1 MIKYSLV
8 FYHNNLQILTIIFY
22 HLEYIHDILFY
33 DLRWLMNEQKIINLI
48 GEIGRLLLKH
58 GAEIYRVEESL
69 LRMCKSYGYPNVE
82 VFALPTY
89 FTLTIEMH
97 DNHTYTLS
105 KRTQQNR
112 VNLDMVY
119 ELNNLVRYVCTMCPD
134 YDYLKKRINKIK
146 NTPINMPLV
155 FVGYGLGTGF
165 FTTFF
170 GGGINETI
178 VAMIIGFIL
187 YFFIWLMEF
196 LEINNLV
203 STLLS
208 SILLTSLAIFSFKL
222 NIINSLQST
231 IIGCLMI
238 LTPGV
243 AITNSLRDIMSGDYI
258 SGMARMLEAL
268 LTATFIAVGVGIM
281 MVILGG

>member
-1 MIKYSLV
+1 
-8 FYHNNLQILTIIFY
+8 
-22 HLEYIHDILFY
+22 
-33 DLRWLMNEQKIINLI
+33 MNEQKLINLI

-69 LRMCKSYGYPNVE
+69 LRMCKSYGYLNVE
-82 VFALPTY
+82 VFALPSY

-97 DNHTYTLS
+97 DNYTYTLS

-112 VNLDMVY
+112 VNLDRVY
-119 ELNNLVRYVCTMCPD
+119 ELNNLVRHVCQERPNYSD
-134 YDYLKKRINKIK
+134 LKKAVNKIK
-146 NTPINMPLV
+146 NIPENMPLV
-155 FVGYGLGTGF
+155 FLGYGLGTGF

-170 GGGINETI
+170 GGGIHETI
-178 VAMIIGFIL
+178 IAIGIGFIL
-187 YFFIWLMEF
+187 YFFIWLMEI

-208 SILLTSLAIFSFKL
+208 SMVLSALAIISFKL
-222 NIINSLQST
+222 ALIDNLQAT
-231 IIGCLMI
+231 IIGSLMI

-243 AITNSLRDIMSGDYI
+243 AITNSLRDIMGSDYI

-281 MVILGG
+281 MMILGG

>member
-1 MIKYSLV
+1 
-8 FYHNNLQILTIIFY
+8 
-22 HLEYIHDILFY
+22 
-33 DLRWLMNEQKIINLI
+33 MNEQKLINLI

-69 LRMCKSYGYPNVE
+69 IRMCKSYGYLNVE

-97 DNHTYTLS
+97 DNYTYTLS
-105 KRTQQNR
+105 KRTRQNR

-119 ELNNLVRYVCTMCPD
+119 ELNDLVRYICQQCPS
-134 YDYLKKRINKIK
+134 YDYLKNKIK
-146 NTPINMPLV
+146 KLDNTPENMPLV
-155 FVGYGLGTGF
+155 FLGYGLGTGF
-165 FTTFF
+165 FATFF

-178 VAMIIGFIL
+178 LAIIIGFIL
-187 YFFIWLMEF
+187 YFFIWLMEI

-203 STLLS
+203 CTLLS
-208 SILLTSLAIFSFKL
+208 SMLLATIAILSTNF
-222 NIINSLQST
+222 NIISNLQAT

-243 AITNSLRDIMSGDYI
+243 AITNSLRDIMGGDYI

-268 LTATFIAVGVGIM
+268 LTATFIAIGVGIM
-281 MVILGG
+281 MMVLGG

>member
-1 MIKYSLV
+1 M
-8 FYHNNLQILTIIFY
+8 
-22 HLEYIHDILFY
+22 D
-33 DLRWLMNEQKIINLI
+33 EQKFINLI

-69 LRMCKSYGYPNVE
+69 LRMCQSYGYQNVE
-82 VFALPTY
+82 VFALPSY

-97 DNHTYTLS
+97 EGYTYTIS

-119 ELNNLVRYVCTMCPD
+119 ELNNLVRYICDNCPN
-134 YDYLKKRINKIK
+134 YDYLKNKIDEIK
-146 NTPINMPLV
+146 NPSLNMPLV
-155 FVGYGLGTGF
+155 FLGYGLGTGF

-170 GGGINETI
+170 GGHLKETI
-178 VAMIIGFIL
+178 IAMLIGFIL
-187 YFFIWLMEF
+187 YFFIWLMEI

-203 STLLS
+203 TTLLS
-208 SILLTSLAIFSFKL
+208 SIVLSSLAIFSYRL
-222 NIINSLQST
+222 GLIDNLQST
-231 IIGCLMI
+231 ITGCLMI

-243 AITNSLRDIMSGDYI
+243 AITNSLRDIMGGDYI

-281 MVILGG
+281 MMILGG

>member
-1 MIKYSLV
+1 
-8 FYHNNLQILTIIFY
+8 
-22 HLEYIHDILFY
+22 
-33 DLRWLMNEQKIINLI
+33 MNEQKLINLI
-48 GEIGRLLLKH
+48 GEIGRLLLKN

-69 LRMCKSYGYPNVE
+69 LRMCKSYGYQNVE
-82 VFALPTY
+82 VFALPSY

-97 DNHTYTLS
+97 DNYTYTLS

-119 ELNNLVRYVCTMCPD
+119 ELNNLVRNICNTRPSYKN
-134 YDYLKKRINKIK
+134 LKDEINKLK
-146 NTPINMPLV
+146 NLPTNMLLV
-155 FVGYGLGTGF
+155 FLGYGLGSGF

-170 GGGINETI
+170 GGGVNETI
-178 VAMIIGFIL
+178 IAMMIGFLL
-187 YFFIWLMEF
+187 YFFIWLMEL

-208 SILLTSLAIFSFKL
+208 SIILAALAIFSFKL
-222 NIINSLQST
+222 QIISDLQST

-243 AITNSLRDIMSGDYI
+243 AITNSLRDIMGGDYV

-268 LTATFIAVGVGIM
+268 LTATFIAVGVGII
-281 MVILGG
+281 MVVLGG

>member
-1 MIKYSLV
+1 
-8 FYHNNLQILTIIFY
+8 
-22 HLEYIHDILFY
+22 
-33 DLRWLMNEQKIINLI
+33 MNEQKLINLI

-69 LRMCKSYGYPNVE
+69 LRMCKSYGYENVE
-82 VFALPTY
+82 VFALPSY

-112 VNLDMVY
+112 ANLDMIY
-119 ELNNLVRYVCTMCPD
+119 ELNNLVRYVCDKCPD
-134 YDYLKKRINKIK
+134 YDYLKNRINEIK
-146 NTPINMPLV
+146 NTPLNMPLV
-155 FVGYGLGTGF
+155 FLGYGLGTGF

-170 GGGINETI
+170 GGHVNETI
-178 VAMIIGFIL
+178 VAMFIGFIL
-187 YFFIWLMEF
+187 YFFIWLLEI

-203 STLLS
+203 TTLLS
-208 SILLTSLAIFSFKL
+208 SIVLSSLAIFAHKIGL
-222 NIINSLQST
+222 IVNLQST

-243 AITNSLRDIMSGDYI
+243 AITNSLRDIMGGDYI

-281 MVILGG
+281 MLILGG

>member
-1 MIKYSLV
+1 
-8 FYHNNLQILTIIFY
+8 
-22 HLEYIHDILFY
+22 
-33 DLRWLMNEQKIINLI
+33 MNEQKLINLI
-48 GEIGRLLLKH
+48 GEIGRLLLKN

-69 LRMCKSYGYPNVE
+69 LRMCKSYGYQNVE
-82 VFALPTY
+82 VFALPSY

-97 DNHTYTLS
+97 DNYTYTLS

-119 ELNNLVRYVCTMCPD
+119 ELNNLVRNICNTRPSYKN
-134 YDYLKKRINKIK
+134 LKDEINKLK
-146 NTPINMPLV
+146 SLPTNMLLV
-155 FVGYGLGTGF
+155 FLGYGLGSGF

-170 GGGINETI
+170 GGGVNETI
-178 VAMIIGFIL
+178 IAMMIGFLL
-187 YFFIWLMEF
+187 YFFIWLMEL

-208 SILLTSLAIFSFKL
+208 SIILAALAIFSFKL
-222 NIINSLQST
+222 QIISDLQST

-243 AITNSLRDIMSGDYI
+243 AITNSLRDIMGGDYV

-268 LTATFIAVGVGIM
+268 LTATFIAVGVGII
-281 MVILGG
+281 MVVLGG

>member
-1 MIKYSLV
+1 
-8 FYHNNLQILTIIFY
+8 
-22 HLEYIHDILFY
+22 
-33 DLRWLMNEQKIINLI
+33 MNEQKLINLI

-69 LRMCKSYGYPNVE
+69 IRMCKSYGYLNVE

-119 ELNNLVRYVCTMCPD
+119 ELNNLVRYVCNMSPD
-134 YDYLKKRINKIK
+134 YDYLKKKINKIK
-146 NTPINMPLV
+146 NTSINMPLV

-170 GGGINETI
+170 GGKINEET
-178 VAMIIGFIL
+178 
-187 YFFIWLMEF
+187 
-196 LEINNLV
+196 NN
-203 STLLS
+203 
-208 SILLTSLAIFSFKL
+208 
-222 NIINSLQST
+222 
-231 IIGCLMI
+231 
-238 LTPGV
+238 
-243 AITNSLRDIMSGDYI
+243 
-258 SGMARMLEAL
+258 
-268 LTATFIAVGVGIM
+268 
-281 MVILGG
+281 

>member
-1 MIKYSLV
+1 
-8 FYHNNLQILTIIFY
+8 
-22 HLEYIHDILFY
+22 
-33 DLRWLMNEQKIINLI
+33 MNEQKLINLI

-69 LRMCKSYGYPNVE
+69 LRMCKSYGYENVE
-82 VFALPTY
+82 VFALPSY

-112 VNLDMVY
+112 VNLDMIY
-119 ELNNLVRYVCTMCPD
+119 ELNNLVRYVCDKHPD
-134 YDYLKKRINKIK
+134 YDCLKNKFDAIK
-146 NTPINMPLV
+146 NTPLNMPLI
-155 FVGYGLGTGF
+155 FLGYGLGTGF

-170 GGGINETI
+170 GGHVRETI
-178 VAMIIGFIL
+178 VAIFIGFIL
-187 YFFIWLMEF
+187 YFFIWLMEI

-208 SILLTSLAIFSFKL
+208 SIVLFSIAIFSYKL
-222 NIINSLQST
+222 NLINNLQST

-258 SGMARMLEAL
+258 SGTARMLEAL

>member
-1 MIKYSLV
+1 M
-8 FYHNNLQILTIIFY
+8 
-22 HLEYIHDILFY
+22 D
-33 DLRWLMNEQKIINLI
+33 EQKLINLI

-69 LRMCKSYGYPNVE
+69 IRMCKSYNYLNVE

-97 DNHTYTLS
+97 DNYTYSLS
-105 KRTQQNR
+105 KRTRQNR

-119 ELNNLVRYVCTMCPD
+119 ELNNLVRYICDNHPD
-134 YDYLKKRINKIK
+134 YNYIKEKINKL
-146 NTPINMPLV
+146 NNAPENMYLV
-155 FVGYGLGTGF
+155 FIGYGIGAGF

-170 GGGINETI
+170 GGGIAEAI
-178 VAMIIGFIL
+178 IAIIIGFIL
-187 YFFIWLMEF
+187 YFFIWLLEI

-203 STLLS
+203 CTLLS
-208 SILLTSLAIFSFKL
+208 SMLLTTIALFCNNL
-222 NIINSLQST
+222 GIINNLQAT
-231 IIGCLMI
+231 TIGCLMI

-243 AITNSLRDIMSGDYI
+243 AITNSLRDIMGGDYV

-268 LTATFIAVGVGIM
+268 LTATFIAIGVGIM
-281 MVILGG
+281 MMVLGG

>member
-1 MIKYSLV
+1 
-8 FYHNNLQILTIIFY
+8 
-22 HLEYIHDILFY
+22 
-33 DLRWLMNEQKIINLI
+33 MNEQKLINLI

-105 KRTQQNR
+105 KRTQHNR

-119 ELNNLVRYVCTMCPD
+119 ELNNLVRYVCNKCPD
-134 YDYLKKRINKIK
+134 YDYLKERINKIK

-155 FVGYGLGTGF
+155 FIGYGLGTGF

-170 GGGINETI
+170 GGGINETVI
-178 VAMIIGFIL
+178 AMVIGFIL
-187 YFFIWLMEF
+187 YFFIWLMEI

-208 SILLTSLAIFSFKL
+208 SILLTALAIFSFKL
-222 NIINSLQST
+222 NIISSLQST

-268 LTATFIAVGVGIM
+268 LTASFIAVGVGIM